1 MILKELHIVNFKNIA
16 EASLDLSEGFNC
28 FVGRNGVGKTNVLDA
43 VYHLSM
49 CKSFFGLSD
58 QQNIRHGEAF
68 FMVQGVYAREG
79 GDEVEVCYAMK
90 RGQKKVLK
98 KNGMRSEN
106 GMTGITL
113 GTVRTSTAH
122 GAS

>member
-28 FVGRNGVGKTNVLDA
+28 FVGRKTNVLDA

-68 FMVQGVYAREG
+68 FYGSGGVCPG
-79 GDEVEVCYAMK
+79 G
-90 RGQKKVLK
+90 RG
-98 KNGMRSEN
+98 
-106 GMTGITL
+106 
-113 GTVRTSTAH
+113 
-122 GAS
+122 